1 MPIDV
6 KPIEVPRIL
15 DLNSMVLFEE
25 DWLPEGIFPELDE
38 LRIEHHELVAEVK
51 NAGHLAGKLRH
62 QYKEE
67 DEARQEAL
75 VRLEDPP
82 PVTGSAE
89 RTDRLEEARVFLQVR
104 IDRLAAFVEKA
115 VGVIKDKGGYP
126 PEFADEPG
134 LRLPEWRQE
143 FASQLAEVD
152 TEIEVAKE
160 ALRVAERREAAV
172 KSRERWL
179 DNTVRAKGGI
189 YMAASQFP
197 PLMTREEADA
207 FNRGNRDDVHAEMEA
222 VS

>member
-25 DWLPEGIFPELDE
+25 GWLPEGLFPELDE
-38 LRIEHHELVAEVK
+38 LREEHHELVAEVK
-51 NAGHLAGKLRH
+51 NAGHLAGKLRQ

-75 VRLEDPP
+75 VKFKDAPP
-82 PVTGSAE
+82 MTGSAE
-89 RTDRLEEARVFLQVR
+89 RMDRLEEARAFLQVR

-134 LRLPEWRQE
+134 LKLPDWRQE

-152 TEIEVAKE
+152 TEIEAAKE
-160 ALRVAERREAAV
+160 ALRVAERKEAAI
-172 KSRERWL
+172 KSKERWL
-179 DNTVRAKGGI
+179 NQTVRAKGGV
-189 YMAASQFP
+189 YMAASQSP
-197 PLMTREEADA
+197 PLMTREEWDADKVPA
-207 FNRGNRDDVHAEMEA
+207 ALSGTEVG
-222 VS
+222 